1 MTDTA
6 NLGLPF
12 IEGSQAQKHVTHNDA
27 LRILDAAIQIAVLDR
42 TLTTPPA
49 LPDDGDRH
57 IVAIG
62 ASGHWSGRDDA
73 IATWQDGVWVFLAPK
88 AGWCVWSVADSAMFV
103 YDGTAWREQAASFDD
118 VDRLGINTVATAP
131 NLLSVRSNAALL
143 TSIDAADGG
152 TGDMRVQVSRESSAN
167 TASVV
172 FSNNYSGR
180 AEFGLVGSD
189 AFKLKVSA
197 DGSSFIEAF
206 VVDQGSGNLTLRRG
220 LTLSGVIAP
229 SQITA
234 NQNDYAPAG
243 FAGASVVQLSTDA
256 ARTLSG
262 LAGGDEGRVVCLL
275 NVGSQTL
282 TLLDD
287 NAASSAANRFALGGN
302 LVVAG
307 KQAVLLRYDGTAA
320 RWQALSRP
328 WPDGLLAANNLSDLV
343 NTATARNNL
352 GVRDVLAA
360 NRTYYVRV
368 DGSDSNTGLVDS
380 AGGAFLTIQKAIDA
394 VAALDMSIFQATIQV
409 RNGTFT
415 ATVALK
421 PYVGALPPIIQG
433 NSATPANVL
442 LNTSTACIINDAG
455 GVWKVRDLKLQSGDG
470 GLYVKNGGDIRFQ
483 NIDFGACAY
492 HIRADAHSRVVA
504 TGSCTI
510 SGAAT
515 YHAFSNGGLISYSGG
530 GFTFALSGSQTYSI
544 FAIATNTG
552 FIEAGFTTFSGG
564 TISGIRYVSQRNSV
578 IDTNGGGANYF
589 PGNVAG
595 STGLGGVY
603 I

>member
-27 LRILDAAIQIAVLDR
+27 LRILDATIQISVLDK
-42 TLTTPPA
+42 TLTAPPVS
-49 LPDDGDRH
+49 PNEGDRH
-57 IVAIG
+57 IVAVG
-62 ASGHWSGRDDA
+62 ATGHWSGRDDA
-73 IATWQDGVWVFLAPK
+73 IATWQDGVWIFLTPK
-88 AGWCVWSVADSAMFV
+88 AGWCAWSVADSAMLV
-103 YDGTAWREQAASFDD
+103 YDGTTWREQSASFDD
-118 VDRLGINTVATAP
+118 VDKLGVNTIAAAP
-131 NLLSVRSNAALL
+131 NLLSVRSNAALFA
-143 TSIDAADGG
+143 SINAADGG
-152 TGDMRVQVSRESSAN
+152 TGDMRVQVSKDDTAH

-197 DGSSFIEAF
+197 DGSSFTEAF
-206 VVDQGSGNLTLRRG
+206 VIDQGTGNLTLPRG

-229 SQITA
+229 AQITA

-243 FAGASVVQLSTDA
+243 FAGASVVQLSADA
-256 ARTLSG
+256 ARTVSG
-262 LAGGDEGRVVCLL
+262 LAGGAEGRVVCLL

-287 NAASSAANRFALGGN
+287 NAASSAASRFALGGN
-302 LVVAG
+302 LVLAG
-307 KQAVLLRYDGTAA
+307 KQAALLRYDGTAA

-328 WPDGLLAANNLSDLV
+328 GLLAANNLSDLASP
-343 NTATARNNL
+343 ATARSNL
-352 GVRDVLAA
+352 GVRDVLATG
-360 NRTYYVRV
+360 RTYYVRT
-368 DGSDSNTGLVDS
+368 DGSDGNTGLADS

-394 VAALDMSIFQATIQV
+394 VAALDLSIFQATIQV

-415 ATVALK
+415 GALQLK

-442 LNTSTACIINDAG
+442 LNTIAPCIVNDAG
-455 GVWKVRDLKLQSGDG
+455 GVWKVRDLKLQSGDA
-470 GLYVKNGGDIRFQ
+470 GLYAKNGGDIRFQ
-483 NIDFGACAY
+483 NIDFGSCAY
-492 HIRADAHSRVVA
+492 HLRADADSRIVA
-504 TGSCTI
+504 TGSCGI

-515 YHAFSNGGLISYSGG
+515 YHAYANGGTIAYGGG
-530 GFTFALSGSQTYSI
+530 GFTFTMSGSQTYSI
-544 FAIATNTG
+544 FAIATNIG
-552 FIEAGFTTFSGG
+552 FIDAGFTTFSGG
-564 TISGIRYVSQRNSV
+564 TIGGIRYLSQRNSM
-578 IDTNGGGANYF
+578 IDTNGGGSNFF
-589 PGNVAG
+589 PGSAAG
-595 STGLGGVY
+595 SIGLGGVY